1 MEKIGNFGRRDL
13 AIDMFR
19 ALTMVLMIFVNDL
32 WTIKGMPHWLLHS
45 QTTEDF
51 MGLSDYVFPAFLFAM
66 GMSIPYAIENRFRK
80 GLSAEST
87 LWHILKR
94 GFALVVMGVFS
105 VNAGSGLQLG
115 PQSRNLFLI
124 LMTTGFFL
132 VWNEY
137 PKGRKWT
144 RILRLAGVV
153 LLGWMALRYRTPEGG
168 IFAPKW
174 WGILGLIGWAYL
186 FCATAYLLAR
196 DNLKILLGIWLGFVL
211 LCILSTG
218 MRSGHPIVDFPEPN
232 VFDRLRDVLRLD
244 NGAHHALAMGGIILS
259 VVSAEY
265 APSWSRKACIGV
277 SLAVAAALIGAGF
290 FAHRYFI
297 ASKNLA
303 TLPWV
308 LWVMAPCVVLY
319 TLLRMLEDKG
329 WTGWFRLIKPAG
341 TATLTTYMIPY
352 LLTGFCSMT
361 GLNLWGRFSGW
372 VGVLYC
378 LAYVALVLG
387 IAALLGRFRIRLKI

>member
-1 MEKIGNFGRRDL
+1 MDRAGEYGRRNL
-13 AIDMFR
+13 SIDMFR

-94 GFALVVMGVFS
+94 GFALVVMGVFT
-105 VNAGSGLQLG
+105 VNAGSGLNLG

-124 LMTTGFFL
+124 LMTLGFFL
-132 VWNEY
+132 VWNDY
-137 PKGRKWT
+137 PKGSRSGG
-144 RILRLAGVV
+144 ILRIAGVL
-153 LLGWMALRYRTPEGG
+153 LLGWMAFRYRTPDGG

-186 FCATAYLLAR
+186 FCATVYLLFR
-196 DNLKILLGIWLGFVL
+196 DNLKILIPVWLGFVL

-218 MRSGHPIVDFPEPN
+218 TRGGAPVVNFPEPN
-232 VFDRLRDVLRLD
+232 VFDKLRDVLRLD
-244 NGAHHALAMGGIILS
+244 NGAHHALAMGGTILS
-259 VVSAEY
+259 VVSVRHAR
-265 APSWSRKACIGV
+265 SWSRKTRIGV
-277 SLAVAAALIGAGF
+277 AFAAAGVLIGLGF
-290 FAHRYFI
+290 VAHIFFI

-308 LWVMAPCVVLY
+308 LWVMAPCILIY
-319 TLLRMLEDKG
+319 AGLRFLEEKG

-341 TATLTTYMIPY
+341 TATLTTYMIPNF
-352 LLTGFCSMT
+352 LIGFCSMT
-361 GLNLWGRFSGW
+361 GWNLWGRFSGW
-372 VGVLYC
+372 TGVLYC
-378 LAYVALVLG
+378 VAYVALVLAL
-387 IAALLGRFRIRLKI
+387 AALLGRLRIRLKI